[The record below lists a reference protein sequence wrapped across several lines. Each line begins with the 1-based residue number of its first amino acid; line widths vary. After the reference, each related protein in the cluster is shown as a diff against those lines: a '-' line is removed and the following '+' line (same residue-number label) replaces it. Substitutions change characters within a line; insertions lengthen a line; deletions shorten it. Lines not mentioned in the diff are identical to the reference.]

1 MSVDPAAL
9 PSSTWRP
16 RWAIVVAVLFG
27 IPAVVSLV
35 IGVWTLAGYAGWDRS
50 MADLI
55 LTLGATLAVG
65 SLPALVCL
73 GIFLT
78 RGGKVPFAAEVVYV
92 VLAVTLLRIVM
103 TGGASFG
110 WLAYIPIP

>member
-1 MSVDPAAL
+1 MSADPAA
-9 PSSTWRP
+9 PPISTWRP

-55 LTLGATLAVG
+55 MTLGATLAVG
-65 SLPALVCL
+65 ALPALVSL

-78 RGGKVPFAAEVVYV
+78 RGGKVAFAVEVIYV
-92 VLAVTLLRIVM
+92 VLAVTVLRIVT

-110 WLAYIPIP
+110 